1 MFRKTN
7 MAVETKV
14 LVTMSCCRSSLEVA
28 VDRNIQLFTCIS
40 SGFFFC
46 DCTYNSQARDLCIL
60 HSLFVILLLLKTYSD
75 SFFSFFSIFV
85 KVQVSKV
92 KTISPHWDFVGAPCE
107 YASYC
112 GGCKTQ
118 NLSYEAQVRAKEQ
131 QVCELVIH
139 VGKFSS
145 KELES
150 LNVMKPIVPCDIQ
163 FHYRNKV
170 STECT
175 TCQFGCFKFGRMQ

>member
-1 MFRKTN
+1 M
-7 MAVETKV
+7 
-14 LVTMSCCRSSLEVA
+14 
-28 VDRNIQLFTCIS
+28 
-40 SGFFFC
+40 
-46 DCTYNSQARDLCIL
+46 
-60 HSLFVILLLLKTYSD
+60 
-75 SFFSFFSIFV
+75 
-85 KVQVSKV
+85 QVSKV
-92 KTISPHWDFVGAPCE
+92 KTISPHWDFVDAPCE

-118 NLSYEAQVRAKEQ
+118 NLSYEAQLRAKEQ

-170 STECT
+170 STEPT

>member
-1 MFRKTN
+1 MYQFYF
-7 MAVETKV
+7 
-14 LVTMSCCRSSLEVA
+14 L
-28 VDRNIQLFTCIS
+28 
-40 SGFFFC
+40 C
-46 DCTYNSQARDLCIL
+46 DCAFNSQARDLCIL
-60 HSLFVILLLLKTYSD
+60 HSSFSSCRSFAFENLQWLLI
-75 SFFSFFSIFV
+75 FFFFSIFV

-92 KTISPHWDFVGAPCE
+92 KTISPHWDFVDAPCE

-118 NLSYEAQVRAKEQ
+118 NLSYEAQLRAKEQ

-170 STECT
+170 STEPT